1 MRALAAAIVVAV
13 AAAAP
18 AGAIVNADGT
28 GRVPW
33 HAQVRAAFSAQAGG
47 RCGGAVRD
55 AQHVVTAAHCTYD
68 VTARAVVPRALSPA
82 SLSVTVGAQ
91 RRRVVAISSDPALTW
106 VGGSALFDDAL
117 LTLDRPLRLGAG
129 VEALAPVAERARPRA
144 GRFSGAGLAGR
155 GRRGGGVLRFA
166 DLDVLRPSACAR
178 YGPRFV
184 ASVMLCAGRAGD
196 DPAPPAGCH
205 GDSGGPLAGAGGL
218 EGIASFVG
226 PGGCG
231 GRAFPTVFV
240 RVAAPS
246 VHAFLAQ
253 ADPVPRPVALARPS
267 VVSRDARPV
276 AGSAVRCRAGRWTG
290 RPLLTYEFD
299 RAPVIDG
306 AAAGAGRVVVAPASS
321 RAVYRL
327 TGADFATAIF
337 CVVRAVGAGGAVAQ
351 VSADALGA
359 AGRVP
364 VRDGAAPTARFVRAV
379 CSPGRCVTRLLA
391 EGRLAGARLVARAVR
406 LGARRNLIRSLRA
419 GPLRAGQYVLAT
431 PKLPPGRY
439 TLTAALTDAA
449 GNRQAVPAHLTVRVR
464 GG

>member
-1 MRALAAAIVVAV
+1 MRALAAAIVLAV
-13 AAAAP
+13 AAA
-18 AGAIVNADGT
+18 
-28 GRVPW
+28 
-33 HAQVRAAFSAQAGG
+33 AQAGG

-55 AQHVVTAAHCTYD
+55 ALHVATAAHCTYD

-117 LTLDRPLRLGAG
+117 LRLDRPLRLGAG

-253 ADPVPRPVALARPS
+253 ADPVPRPVA
-267 VVSRDARPV
+267 
-276 AGSAVRCRAGRWTG
+276 VRCRAGRWTG

-419 GPLRAGQYVLAT
+419 RPLRAGQYVLAT

-449 GNRQAVPAHLTVRVR
+449 GNRQAAPARLTVRVT